1 MCLKR
6 NNPLWQSHRETS
18 VSPPSKD
25 EEDHRQRIHA
35 YLPCAICCSGRR
47 KWKKGKHV
55 CGALETH
62 RRKWGLR
69 HVKKYKR
76 LCARA
81 SLIVCISVSV
91 SEPFSGRSDRI
102 KMMTDRENYGP
113 SPSIITLSVVS
124 TCKNWIQP
132 LRAPHSYIHSAMP
145 ARELPLLVSSLNYWR
160 TSHNREKK

>member
-18 VSPPSKD
+18 VSPPSK
-25 EEDHRQRIHA
+25 EKEDHRQRIHA
-35 YLPCAICCSGRR
+35 YLPCAICCSGRG

-69 HVKKYKR
+69 HVKMYKR
-76 LCARA
+76 LRAQA
-81 SLIVCISVSV
+81 SLIVYISVSV
-91 SEPFSGRSDRI
+91 SESFSGRSDKI
-102 KMMTDRENYGP
+102 KTVIDRENYGP

-132 LRAPHSYIHSAMP
+132 LCAPHSYIYSVMP
-145 ARELPLLVSSLNYWR
+145 AREPMLVSSLNYWR
-160 TSHNREKK
+160 ISHDREKE